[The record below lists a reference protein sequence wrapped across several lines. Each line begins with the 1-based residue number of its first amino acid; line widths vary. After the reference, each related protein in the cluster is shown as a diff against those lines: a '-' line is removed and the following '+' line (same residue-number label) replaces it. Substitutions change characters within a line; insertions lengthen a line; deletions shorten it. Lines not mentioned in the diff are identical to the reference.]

1 MRRMNKNLDEYLQT
15 LVPSRN
21 ALLSEMEEYARE
33 NGVPIMELTGMES
46 MLQILK
52 IQKPRKILEIGTA
65 IGYSALRMAYTLPD
79 ASILTIE
86 RDEERIEKA
95 HHFIDRADM
104 NSRILIIKGD
114 ALETENFVSTEGP
127 FDCIFIDAA
136 KGQYKRF
143 FEIYEKYLA
152 QGGIILSDNVLF
164 KGMVALKEDEIESKR
179 IKNLVKKIKG
189 YNEWLVNKEDFET
202 VILPVGDGLAISI
215 KRGERA

>member
-1 MRRMNKNLDEYLQT
+1 MNKNLDEYLQT

>member
-1 MRRMNKNLDEYLQT
+1 MNKNLDEYLQT

-189 YNEWLVNKEDFET
+189 YNEWLVNKENFET

>member
-1 MRRMNKNLDEYLQT
+1 MNKNLDHYLQT

-21 ALLSEMEEYARE
+21 DLLSEMEEYARE

-65 IGYSALRMAYTLPD
+65 IGYSALRMAYTLPE

-95 HHFIDRADM
+95 HHFIERADM
-104 NSRILIIKGD
+104 KSRIKIIKGD
-114 ALETENFVSTEGP
+114 ALETESAVFPEGP

-143 FEIYEKYLA
+143 FEIYEKSLA
-152 QGGIILSDNVLF
+152 EGGIILSDNVLF
-164 KGMVALKEDEIESKR
+164 KGLVALEQEEIESKR
-179 IKNLVKKIKG
+179 TKNLVNKIKG
-189 YNEWLVNKEDFET
+189 YNEWLMSKENFDT
-202 VILPVGDGLAISI
+202 VIIPVGDGLAISI
-215 KRGERA
+215 KRGEKA

>member
-1 MRRMNKNLDEYLQT
+1 MNKNLDEYLQT

-33 NGVPIMELTGMES
+33 NGVPIKELTGMES

-65 IGYSALRMAYTLPD
+65 IGYSAMRMAYTLPD

-104 NSRILIIKGD
+104 KSRILIIKGD

-152 QGGIILSDNVLF
+152 QGGIIFSDNVLF
-164 KGMVALKEDEIESKR
+164 KGMVALEEDEIESKR

-189 YNEWLVNKEDFET
+189 YNEWLVNKEGFET

>member
-1 MRRMNKNLDEYLQT
+1 MNKNLDEYLQT

-104 NSRILIIKGD
+104 KSRILIIKGD

-127 FDCIFIDAA
+127 FDFIFIDAA

-143 FEIYEKYLA
+143 FEIYEKSLA
-152 QGGIILSDNVLF
+152 EGGIILSDNVLF
-164 KGMVALKEDEIESKR
+164 IGLVALEQEEIESKR

-189 YNEWLVNKEDFET
+189 YNEWLMNKEDFET

>member
-1 MRRMNKNLDEYLQT
+1 MNKNLDEYLQT

-104 NSRILIIKGD
+104 KSRILIIKGD

-164 KGMVALKEDEIESKR
+164 KGMVALEEDEIESKR

-189 YNEWLVNKEDFET
+189 YNEWLMNKEDFET